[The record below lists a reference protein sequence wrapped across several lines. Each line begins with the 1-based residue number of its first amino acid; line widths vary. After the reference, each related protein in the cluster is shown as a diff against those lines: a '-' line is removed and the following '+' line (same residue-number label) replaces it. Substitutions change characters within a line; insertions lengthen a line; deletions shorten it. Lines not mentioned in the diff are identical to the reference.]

1 MLVQPTLS
9 VFYLCT
15 TNLDKYYLLSLVL
28 LSLFQKSR
36 VSYDATSISIF
47 TMTCGLIHSHRCY
60 SVFLRQH
67 ADCSAS
73 TVITLLLNHS
83 WYSLHSVTRNSS
95 KTLVQRNILLLA
107 GKSEHVLHFGRNDL
121 RNSDDK
127 EFCKNSNKFI
137 LRCCNFVSNFSSLSS
152 TF

>member
-1 MLVQPTLS
+1 MWRRLS
-9 VFYLCT
+9 YFVTIRIFKFSPAHLISFLFMQ
-15 TNLDKYYLLSLVL
+15 NNFLDKYYLLSLVL
-28 LSLFQKSR
+28 LSLLQKSR

-67 ADCSAS
+67 ADCCAS

-107 GKSEHVLHFGRNDL
+107 GKSQHILHFGRNDL
-121 RNSDDK
+121 RNSDEK
-127 EFCKNSNKFI
+127 EFFRNFKKFI
-137 LRCCNFVSNFSSLSS
+137 
-152 TF
+152 